1 MTRLAL
7 ASLRYRSA
15 ASLATFLTVLLGTAL
30 MGSFATLV
38 TTAAGDVSSTD
49 REALVTIGAVVGG
62 WGSLIVLFA
71 VVSTVGIT
79 VTQRDVEVG
88 LLRTL
93 GATPRQVK
101 RLVRAE
107 TFLVSLAAAVAG
119 AALSYAGGAALL
131 GLLRGGDLVA
141 GSVSYQP
148 GLAPVA
154 TAALVVLVALLGS
167 GIAGR
172 RASRG
177 PATVTPSEGTA
188 GHERLRWWRVAAGV
202 LLIGYGVGMGVV
214 TVTVTAHDS
223 DPYAAMQTSGSCSI
237 LVALGLASLAPW
249 LLRRLSVLARPVL
262 GASGPGHLAAYNT
275 SRRAHLLSG
284 VLAPVIVLTSAAV
297 GTLMLVGTDG
307 RTLPATR
314 QGMGTVDQDTAD
326 QVTLLNNIVVGMI
339 VVFAAVVVV
348 NAFAAVVAHRRA
360 ELHRLWLLG
369 ATPRQVEASV
379 LAEAGIVAGVGVVL
393 GLLASL
399 ATIVPFGIARHE
411 GLVPDGDLWLP
422 PLVVAGVVALTMLAA
437 RSAVRRTA
445 PAIGHAIEPVR

>member
-1 MTRLAL
+1 MTGLAL
-7 ASLRYRSA
+7 ASLRHRGT
-15 ASLATFLTVLLGTAL
+15 ASVATFLTVLLGTAL

-379 LAEAGIVAGVGVVL
+379 LAEAGVVAGVGVVL

>member
-1 MTRLAL
+1 MTGLAL
-7 ASLRYRSA
+7 ASLRHRGT
-15 ASLATFLTVLLGTAL
+15 ASVATFLTVLLGTAL

-214 TVTVTAHDS
+214 TVTVTAHDA

-348 NAFAAVVAHRRA
+348 NAFAAVVGHRRA

-379 LAEAGIVAGVGVVL
+379 LAEAGVVAGVGVVL

-411 GLVPDGDLWLP
+411 GLVPNGDLWLP